1 MTSWVPHS
9 DAVATSQMPPR
20 HLAVGQ
26 SKKGAGQR
34 QGLVSQAPTMCQAL
48 YRDFSQPILLPD
60 LVPGDQIIQAPFQV
74 ARASFMNVIA
84 ATERLFNEIFWTT
97 QLFGFNEKLMPLYSK
112 LCQKLGKHHATLK
125 NEGVLRFK
133 KKSPNDLR
141 TSLVASWPCSFLGNL
156 APQANRERP

>member
-60 LVPGDQIIQAPFQV
+60 LVPGDQILQAPFQV

-97 QLFGFNEKLMPLYSK
+97 QSVVWV
-112 LCQKLGKHHATLK
+112 Q
-125 NEGVLRFK
+125 
-133 KKSPNDLR
+133 
-141 TSLVASWPCSFLGNL
+141 
-156 APQANRERP
+156 